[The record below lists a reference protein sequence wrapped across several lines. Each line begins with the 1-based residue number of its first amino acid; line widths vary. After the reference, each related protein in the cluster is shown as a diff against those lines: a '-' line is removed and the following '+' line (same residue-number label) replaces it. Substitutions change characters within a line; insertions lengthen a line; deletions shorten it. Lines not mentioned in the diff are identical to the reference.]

1 MGVLSRALNAAWNAF
16 RAVEESPNRTDYG
29 YSPGTSGGYRP
40 HAPQARYSN
49 EKSIIASIYT
59 RIGIDVAAVEF
70 RHVRLD
76 DRGRFKENVN
86 SRLQDCFDLEANLD
100 QAPQAF
106 RMDIVQTMFDKG
118 CAAIVPVDTDKIPVV
133 GGDFDILTMRVGEV
147 TEWKPRHVRVNLYNE
162 AKGLRQEILLEK
174 RFTAIVENP
183 LYAVMNEPNSTL
195 QRLIRKLN
203 LLDSV
208 DEATSSGKLDL
219 IIQLPY
225 VVKSDARK
233 QQAESRR
240 QEIEWQLKGS
250 QYGIAYTDGTE
261 KITQL
266 NRPTENNLLKQI
278 EYLTALLY
286 NQLGLTPEVMA
297 GTANE
302 QAMIN
307 YRQRTVKPIVVAI
320 REAMQRAWLGQ
331 MGTNRKERINFYI
344 NPFELMP
351 MKDFAE
357 VADKLGRNE
366 VLSSNEL
373 RGYIGLPPSD
383 DPKADML
390 LNSNMPQPQLTP
402 PAPAGPNTA
411 DLDKI
416 LNEVLDGFEK
426 DLDRQLEGS
435 GANA

>member
-1 MGVLSRALNAAWNAF
+1 MGVLSRAFNAAWNAF
-16 RAVEESPNRTDYG
+16 RADEQTPNRTTYDYT
-29 YSPGTSGGYRP
+29 PGMSSSTRP
-40 HAPQARYSN
+40 YTGQARYSN
-49 EKSIIASIYT
+49 EKSIISSIYT
-59 RIGIDVAAVEF
+59 RIGIDVAGVEF

-76 DRGRFKENVN
+76 DKGRFKENVD

-106 RMDIVQTMFDKG
+106 RMDIVQTLFDKG
-118 CAAIVPVDTDKIPVV
+118 VAAIVPVDTDKVPVV
-133 GGDFDILTMRVGEV
+133 GGDFDIFTMRVGDI

-162 AKGLRQEILLEK
+162 AKGLRQEVLLEK
-174 RFTAIVENP
+174 RFVAIVENP
-183 LYAVMNEPNSTL
+183 MFAVMNEQNSTL

-225 VVKSDARK
+225 VVKSDARR

-240 QEIEWQLKGS
+240 AEIEWQLKGS

-278 EYLTALLY
+278 EYLTGLLY

-302 QAMIN
+302 EAMIN
-307 YRQRTVKPIVVAI
+307 YRQRTIKPIVIAI
-320 REAMQRAWLGQ
+320 KEAMQRAWLGQ
-331 MGTNRKERINFYI
+331 MGTNKKERIHFYI
-344 NPFELMP
+344 NPFELMT

-357 VADKLGRNE
+357 VADKLSRNE
-366 VLSSNEL
+366 VLSPNEL

-383 DPKADML
+383 DPKADQL
-390 LNSNMPQPQLTP
+390 RNSNMPHPEPLPP
-402 PAPAGPNTA
+402 PAPPGPSMS
-411 DLDKI
+411 DMDKI
-416 LNEVLDGFEK
+416 LKDVLGELEADIDK
-426 DLDRQLEGS
+426 QLEE
-435 GANA
+435 A